1 MSSSSVSHRGSK
13 WKRESKIDAVEMGSN
28 EVHPLDQLLRNTWDI
43 FKNIAFTC
51 GWLRWKVPQEAAR
64 SLLLLLALKVLSAG
78 GRRQSYSL
86 RRRRQLWVAPVAIL
100 CMKTKVLIS
109 GQLIVKITVHS

>member
-28 EVHPLDQLLRNTWDI
+28 EVPLDQLLRNTWDI
-43 FKNIAFTC
+43 FKNIAFTY
-51 GWLRWKVPQEAAR
+51 GWLRWKVPQEAVR